1 MSTLISK
8 HPSSHPAVPPTAKG
22 RWLTGLARD
31 FQHNTLDTM
40 VQLWRQHG
48 DAVRFHFF
56 GPFYGYLFV
65 HPEHNRHVLQDN
77 NSNYTK
83 QPHPSNVLLRPLVGD
98 GLLTNDGEAW
108 RRQRRLAQPAFHR
121 RRIAEFG
128 SIMAG
133 AAESLLDHWDSV
145 VERERPLDIAA
156 EMSRV
161 TLEVVGKALFSQD
174 LTREAETVGTAF
186 TAVNESFADLS
197 TRPFSVYTIRLP
209 WWPSTRH
216 MNANISLLD
225 KVVNG
230 IIAQR
235 RTDPAQEDDLLG
247 MLMAA
252 RDEETGQGM
261 SDRQLRDEVMTIMLA
276 GHETTAIALSWAFYL
291 LARHPHVRQKLEAEL
306 ADVLDGR
313 TPTMADLPHLTYTGM
328 VIDEVLRLYPPAYAV
343 ARWCN
348 APDVIGGYHVPAN
361 STIALSP
368 YITHRHPDFWPDPET
383 FDPERFTPE
392 RKAERP
398 RYAYLPFGGGPR
410 QCIGNNFASM
420 EAILILATIAQRYR
434 LHLQPG
440 QKVGLQP
447 LVTLRPLGGLPM
459 HLEKRL

>member
-1 MSTLISK
+1 
-8 HPSSHPAVPPTAKG
+8 
-22 RWLTGLARD
+22 
-31 FQHNTLDTM
+31 M
-40 VQLWRQHG
+40 VNLWRQYG

-65 HPEHNRHVLQDN
+65 HPDHNKHILQDN

-108 RRQRRLAQPAFHR
+108 RQQRRLAQPAFHR
-121 RRIAEFG
+121 KRIAEFG
-128 SIMAG
+128 ITMTD
-133 AAESLLDHWDSV
+133 AAQNVLEHWDGLTDQ
-145 VERERPLDIAA
+145 ERPLDIAE

-161 TLEVVGKALFSQD
+161 TLEVVGKTLFSQD
-174 LTREAETVGTAF
+174 LTREAETVGKAF
-186 TAVNESFADLS
+186 SAVNETFADLS
-197 TRPFSVYTIRLP
+197 ARPFSVYTIRLP
-209 WWPSTRH
+209 WWPSTRF
-216 MNANISLLD
+216 MADNIAILD
-225 KVVNG
+225 EVVND

-235 RTDPAQEDDLLG
+235 RANQGQHNDLLD

-261 SDRQLRDEVMTIMLA
+261 SDRQLRDEVMTILLA
-276 GHETTAIALSWAFYL
+276 GHETTALALSWAFYL
-291 LARHPHVRQKLEAEL
+291 LDQNPPARQKLEAEL
-306 ADVLDGR
+306 TEVLGGR
-313 TPTMADLPHLTYTGM
+313 VPTMADLPQLTYTSM
-328 VIDEVLRLYPPAYAV
+328 VIDEVLRLYPPAYAT

-348 APDVIGGYHVPAN
+348 QADMVGGYHVPAN

-368 YITHRHPDFWPDPET
+368 YLTHRHPDFWHNPES

-398 RYAYLPFGGGPR
+398 RYAYIPFGGGPR
-410 QCIGNNFASM
+410 QCIGNNFALM

-440 QKVGLQP
+440 HQVALQP

-459 HLEKRL
+459 YLARRA